1 MRKIVLLGL
10 LIPLLAPFLRAQSI
24 QTLSPQQCIWHA
36 GDNPAWSAPSL
47 DETGWQPYTQWK
59 LNPDQPRYWVRCH
72 ADLSALRGAQHPA
85 LQISLYAAYQIY
97 LDGALL
103 GGSGNLRSGF
113 FSIDTIRS
121 FPVPALSTPQA
132 ATLALR
138 ITYRYSALTLH
149 MAGQAHPST
158 QPLLATIRAGDEQTL
173 NGFRANAIL
182 AQITDS
188 FFYFLAYGVI
198 GVLGFAL
205 LGQFLQDRSRRD
217 LLLLAVASISAAG
230 INASFFFA
238 PALLN
243 LSIGLNLGLFATS
256 ALVIAF
262 ARTWFFFAV
271 AKRRVPLL
279 FWAIMGLDSV
289 RSILLEVGLCLSLG
303 AALRLTTIYDSWVT
317 SVAQVIDIAAGFA
330 PFVAFWPWR
339 RITRHALPLALLCMF
354 WGATMAFFFATGYAA
369 WGPLFGPSAHG
380 IQRWHVAADLMQ
392 ASVTLAVL
400 IALMAVLSRDQR
412 RTTRERAELAG
423 ELHAASNIQRMLA
436 PAVIETAPGLKIDVA
451 FHPMHDVGGDFYLSR
466 VLPNGRQRVLIGD
479 VSGKGA
485 AAAMAATLLL
495 GAAAARDQDLPGA
508 LLAQSNRVLQ
518 ENHLGGFATCLC
530 ADIAQDGTVTLANAG
545 HLAPYRNGEEIPVES
560 GLPLGVTAAAAYTET
575 TLILAP
581 GDTLTFLSDGVV
593 EAQDATGA
601 LFGFDRT
608 RAISTQSAE
617 EIAQAASAYGQR
629 DDITVLTL
637 TFSPASVAAAAV

>member
-10 LIPLLAPFLRAQSI
+10 LIPLLAPVLRAQSL
-24 QTLSPQQCIWHA
+24 QTLSPQQCVWHA
-36 GDNPAWSAPSL
+36 GDNPAWSASTL

-85 LQISLYAAYQIY
+85 LQVSLYAAYQIY

-113 FSIDTIRS
+113 FSADTIRS

-138 ITYRYSALTLH
+138 IACRYSALTLH

-173 NGFRANAIL
+173 NGIRANAIL

-188 FFYFLAYGVI
+188 FFDFLAYGVI

-256 ALVIAF
+256 ALVIAL

-317 SVAQVIDIAAGFA
+317 SVAQVIDIAAGVA

-339 RITRHALPLALLCMF
+339 RISRHSLPLALLCMF

-400 IALMAVLSRDQR
+400 IALMALLSRDQR
-412 RTTRERAELAG
+412 RTAQERAELAG

-518 ENHLGGFATCLC
+518 ENDLGGFATCLC

-545 HLAPYRNGEEIPVES
+545 HLAPYRNGEEIPVDS

-617 EIAQAASAYGQR
+617 EIAHAANTHGQH

-637 TFSPASVAAAAV
+637 TFTPVSVAATAV